1 MHMKCKPNERS
12 LMLSSD
18 KLYKYLVKLWPVKLD
33 KENCQEVADT
43 SRIREFLR
51 INPPSFISSMS
62 LRIQKTLLER
72 FKRFLRLCTL
82 LMLGG

>member
-43 SRIREFLR
+43 SRIHEFLMMKTTN
-51 INPPSFISSMS
+51 ITGSSV
-62 LRIQKTLLER
+62 IQDLKNFVEELQ
-72 FKRFLRLCTL
+72 KSV
-82 LMLGG
+82 